1 MCLIQGGPKRKV
13 GFCLNNL
20 YMLRAEIKS
29 SGSHWQTESNI
40 LMETCWVMIDRI
52 VEREQE
58 SRSSAERWSIS
69 PINIYCT
76 PSQQPI
82 LTVSVCVTGT
92 AVEIP
97 LTLYIGCWS
106 PCGLILITSSGYSPL
121 QEWDTD
127 ICKKFS
133 PTCVHFFFWKQT
145 STHKFNPSAFARLSE
160 CVVTHV
166 ASITFRPSPS
176 NDFSIAI
183 KTWHWFDRFHFR
195 STRLMRYFQPG
206 AKLCDHLSRW
216 NFTAHHAKRRLIA
229 FELNIILPVLW
240 FTNTWS

>member
-145 STHKFNPSAFARLSE
+145 STHKFNPSVF
-160 CVVTHV
+160 V
-166 ASITFRPSPS
+166 
-176 NDFSIAI
+176 
-183 KTWHWFDRFHFR
+183 
-195 STRLMRYFQPG
+195 FQSVW
-206 AKLCDHLSRW
+206 LHMWLLSRSD
-216 NFTAHHAKRRLIA
+216 HHQVMIFL
-229 FELNIILPVLW
+229 LPSKHDIDLTDSISDPHV
-240 FTNTWS
+240 